1 MAACGCN
8 HSSLVIGFVLYSQRT
23 FPIHPFWWQTPV
35 MAASSE
41 DYAAY
46 SGFVDDF
53 FSSRQPFR
61 ADQSLSPDNVVLI
74 TAETSTMKNT
84 SDPILPLE
92 VAALGP
98 EDMGQDFFR
107 QNATSWHLEAQFR
120 SHLKCAVVEN
130 RMLHRAAMSG
140 VEELFAPPNKVD
152 AGKWLPHANP
162 SGPFPENPKVSGVLG
177 LSRIGFDHTRTRGLV
192 YYDYRCGV
200 LCGQSGWA
208 RLRKV
213 HVEWKLDEMGSG
225 VVY

>member
-1 MAACGCN
+1 MA
-8 HSSLVIGFVLYSQRT
+8 
-23 FPIHPFWWQTPV
+23 P
-35 MAASSE
+35 SSE

-98 EDMGQDFFR
+98 EDMGQDFFC
-107 QNATSWHLEAQFR
+107 QNAKSWHLEAQFR
-120 SHLKCAVVEN
+120 SQLKCAVVEN

-140 VEELFAPPNKVD
+140 VEELFAPRNKVD
-152 AGKWLPHANP
+152 AGK
-162 SGPFPENPKVSGVLG
+162 
-177 LSRIGFDHTRTRGLV
+177 
-192 YYDYRCGV
+192 
-200 LCGQSGWA
+200 
-208 RLRKV
+208 
-213 HVEWKLDEMGSG
+213 
-225 VVY
+225 